1 MFRKLLS
8 FDEAKQLLKQTFSSK
23 PLGTEKISISN
34 VHNRVLAE
42 DIVAPTNIPPFSRST
57 ADGYAVKAADTFGA
71 SEDKPVNL
79 RFCGHVAIGEAP
91 RVVVETGLAA
101 EIVTGAPLPDGADAV
116 VMVEYTNLQG
126 NNVLVTS
133 PVSIGENMMAAGSDI
148 RKNETV
154 LKKGRIFGSREI
166 GVLAAIGLTEVHVYR
181 RPKVA
186 VLSTGAEVVVPGE
199 PLTPGK
205 IYDINAH
212 TLSAAVHEAGGEPI
226 NLGIVPDKKDKLTEA
241 LKTAL
246 GSADAVITSG
256 GVSVGPKDFTP
267 QVVDSL
273 GKPGVIMSGVAVKPG
288 KPLTIAVV
296 EGKPIF
302 SMPGNPTS
310 ALLMFNIFIH
320 PLLIR
325 LAGRTEE
332 ELPKLKAVAAQ
343 KMFPS
348 RGRRTFVM
356 VNLTCDKTGNV
367 IAHPV
372 PTGLS
377 GAITTLA
384 KADGFVVIH
393 EKQQFV
399 DAGTEID
406 VYLFGKWRKMET
418 A

>member
-23 PLGTEKISISN
+23 PLGTEQISISN
-34 VHNRVLAE
+34 AHNRVLAE
-42 DIVAPTNIPPFSRST
+42 DIVAPTNIPPFNRST

-71 SEDKPVNL
+71 SEDKPVSL

-91 RVVVETGLAA
+91 SVVVENGLAA
-101 EIVTGAPLPDGADAV
+101 EIVTGAPLPNGADSV
-116 VMVEYTNLQG
+116 VMVEQTNRQG
-126 NNVLVTS
+126 NNVLVHR
-133 PVSIGENMMAAGSDI
+133 PVSIGENMMTAGSDI
-148 RKNETV
+148 RKNEQV
-154 LKKGRIFGSREI
+154 LKKGQVLGSREI
-166 GVLAAIGLTEVHVYR
+166 GVLAAIGLTEVCVYR

-186 VLSTGAEVVVPGE
+186 VLSTGAEVMAPGE
-199 PLTPGK
+199 PLPPGK

-212 TLSAAVHEAGGEPI
+212 TLSAAVLEAGGEPI
-226 NLGIVPDKKDKLTEA
+226 NLGIIPDKKDKLTKA

-273 GKPGVIMSGVAVKPG
+273 GKPGVIISGVAVKPG
-288 KPLTIAVV
+288 KPLTIAVAD
-296 EGKPIF
+296 GKPIF
-302 SMPGNPTS
+302 SLPGNPTS
-310 ALLMFNIFIH
+310 ALLMFNLFVH
-320 PLLIR
+320 PILVK
-325 LAGRTEE
+325 LAARPEE
-332 ELPKLKAVAAQ
+332 ALPKLKAVTAQ
-343 KMFPS
+343 KMFPA

-356 VNLTCDKTGNV
+356 VNLTYDKTGKLLV
-367 IAHPV
+367 TPV

-384 KADGFVVIH
+384 KADGFVEIS
-393 EKQQFV
+393 EKQQFIDV
-399 DAGTEID
+399 GTEID
-406 VYLFGKWRKMET
+406 VYLFEKWRKTET